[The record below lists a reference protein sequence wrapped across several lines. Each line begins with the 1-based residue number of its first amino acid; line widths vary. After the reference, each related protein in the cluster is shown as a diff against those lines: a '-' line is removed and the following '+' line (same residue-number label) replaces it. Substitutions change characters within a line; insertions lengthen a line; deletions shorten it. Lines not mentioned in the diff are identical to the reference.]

1 MFAVFVWIR
10 ASLHRIRSDQIL
22 EFGWRWLLPLSLVNL
37 AIAFWLRL
45 SIWPGDEW
53 PLLIPGLIT
62 AIALTLFII
71 LGIDEDKSAMEG
83 RTRPYSVYTESKGP
97 ASPRSHDRRS

>member
-1 MFAVFVWIR
+1 
-10 ASLHRIRSDQIL
+10 
-22 EFGWRWLLPLSLVNL
+22 L

-62 AIALTLFII
+62 AIALILFII
-71 LGIDEDKSAMEG
+71 LGMDEDKSAMEG

-97 ASPRSHDRRS
+97 ASPRSHDR